1 MTSAGAIALAEFL
14 PESTS
19 LLHLDLTKNN
29 LDLAAVMA
37 LSGGLKANHA
47 MRCLD
52 LNIPPDDEEFA
63 RSVALAVPQV
73 PCIDLSYSLVCV
85 GTF

>member
-1 MTSAGAIALAEFL
+1 MGSAGAIALAEFL

-19 LLHLDLTKNN
+19 LLHLDLTLNN
-29 LDLAAVMA
+29 LDLAGVMA
-37 LSGGLKANHA
+37 LSGGLKANHT

-63 RSVALAVPQV
+63 RWVWRIINLRV
-73 PCIDLSYSLVCV
+73 ILIFFK
-85 GTF
+85 TF